1 MGVVAEI
8 HKLRPIEPIPY
19 PEGIAPAPVDLG
31 QRPELRWVPPASL
44 LVDEGYQRDLG
55 KRSFGLIRGMMQN
68 FAWRKMKP
76 PIVVQVGFGL
86 HCVDG
91 QHTAIAAASIGIPEI
106 PVFIVGAASLGER
119 ADSFVAHNKDRIVMQ
134 PLDIYRARIAAG
146 DPEAVDCA
154 NVCQQAG
161 VRIRQIQPGG
171 KILVG
176 DTGAVGTIQRL
187 VKRRG
192 TQKALAILRAF
203 VTGGRGPI
211 TPAELDA
218 AEALMVVLRP
228 ATTTEQLARV
238 VRAIGDRGVIE
249 SKMKAMT
256 EQKPQKHVLLA
267 TYSAMLDKQL
277 AADPQRVRA

>member
-1 MGVVAEI
+1 MSNVTEI
-8 HKLRPIEPIPY
+8 HKLRRIEPIPKI
-19 PEGIAPAPVDLG
+19 EGMSRASDLG
-31 QRPELRWVPPASL
+31 QRPELRWVDPTSL

-55 KRSFGLIRGMMQN
+55 KRSYSLIRGMMQG

-76 PIVVQVGFGL
+76 PIVVEVGDGL

-91 QHTAIAAASIGIPEI
+91 QHTAIAAASIGVPEI
-106 PVFIVGAASLGER
+106 PVFVVGAASLGER

-146 DPEAVDCA
+146 DPDAVDCA
-154 NVCQQAG
+154 NVCQRAG

-187 VKRRG
+187 VRRRG
-192 TQKALAILRAF
+192 VQTSRNILQAF

-211 TPAELDA
+211 TPAEIDA
-218 AEALMVVLRP
+218 AEALMVVVRP
-228 ATTTEQLARV
+228 DTTMEQFARV

-256 EQKPQKHVLLA
+256 ESRPQKHVLLEV
-267 TYSAMLDKQL
+267 YKAMLDRQ
-277 AADPQRVRA
+277 AGAQAERARA